1 MRSEEA
7 NNTQSELESDL
18 LWGTYRPNLYF
29 GTRPRLPNSLL
40 SGLMW
45 FGLDNQR
52 GYETIRHSCE
62 LGDNLGEYGYARHN
76 GRDFGEQ
83 TMLDT
88 DHGVEIKSEFI
99 KVPGKN
105 GGSWA
110 ARFSGRTLNDDTD
123 GVSLMYYFGLEGNGT
138 MAMSALDDMLTI
150 RGKTPELG
158 RFNIRIVPAQS
169 NVTPQLPNALHKVKG
184 ISSTSKISGVALKVP
199 KTDVWRAKD
208 FISQKVLTFAKSRIL
223 KIIEYT
229 KSEGPF
235 PGYVLFGMDTD
246 IPKKKGK
253 NLLFAQMVVQGEFS
267 FDVIYECA
275 DEAAKIDAVSIEA
288 IASNKRKEFDARFE
302 SVFKLREKGF
312 SNAEVEMARN
322 ALSSLIGGIGYFY
335 GSGLVSKDPKPEY
348 GESDNR
354 IAKPELSEPYSL
366 FAAAPSRPFFP
377 RGFLWDEGF
386 QQLLLGHWDSDLSIE
401 ILRSWFHTMD
411 SNGWIAREQILGDE
425 ARSKVPK
432 EFQVQYP
439 NFANPPTLLFPL
451 EMLASWAKSAE
462 ISQSLNAATD
472 ANDMVQPIDTS
483 HRSKAIRENLGEMAV
498 YVSKMLEFFHRT
510 QAGEVSVAAGQADGE
525 QRMNA
530 AHGFRWRGRTMD
542 HTLTSGID
550 DYPRARPPNAGELH
564 VDLYSWVTYM
574 EMVNSNLAAYA
585 DSSSANATDEKTA
598 TSLDSKREMYLHWLD
613 ELHWNEDEN
622 MYCDV
627 TVRVR
632 DDFDELE
639 DDESTATERV
649 FVCHKGYISL
659 FPVLLGL
666 VPPDSAKLGHVL
678 NIIEDPNELWTDYGI
693 RSLSKSD
700 QFYGKGEDYWRGP
713 IWINVNYL
721 LLSSLHRNYI
731 PVEGPYQEQARRIYT
746 NLRQNLID
754 NISKQYKES
763 RFFWEQYNPEDGHG
777 QGTHPFTGW
786 TTLVVLIMA
795 ETY

>member
-1 MRSEEA
+1 MLSAETNSTR
-7 NNTQSELESDL
+7 NGLESDL

-45 FGLDNQR
+45 FGLDSQR
-52 GYETIRHSCE
+52 SPQPIRHSCE
-62 LGDNLGEYGYARHN
+62 IGDNLGGYGYARHN

-88 DHGVEIKSEFI
+88 DQGVEIKSEFI
-99 KVPGKN
+99 KVPGEN

-110 ARFSGRTLNDDTD
+110 ARFSGRVLTEDSD
-123 GVSLMYYFGLEGNGT
+123 GISLMYYFGLEGDG
-138 MAMSALDDMLTI
+138 AMKMSVLENMLI
-150 RGKTPELG
+150 IKGKTPELG
-158 RFNIRIVPAQS
+158 RFNIRIVPAQD
-169 NVTPQLPNALHKVKG
+169 NETPQLPEDLRKAIG
-184 ISSTSKISGVALKVP
+184 ISSISKISGVALTVP

-208 FISQKVLTFAKSRIL
+208 FISQKVLASARARML
-223 KIIEYT
+223 KMIKLT
-229 KSEGPF
+229 GNKGPF
-235 PGYVLFGMDTD
+235 PGHALFGLDTD
-246 IPKKKGK
+246 IPKKKGN
-253 NLLFAQMVVQGEFS
+253 NLLFAQIVVQGEFS

-275 DEAAKIDAVSIEA
+275 DETAKIDYESIGA
-288 IASNKRKEFDARFE
+288 IASNKRKEFDSRFE
-302 SVFKLREKGF
+302 SVFGLHGKEF
-312 SNAEVEMARN
+312 SDSEIEMARN

-335 GSGLVSKDPKPEY
+335 GSALVSKEPKPEY
-348 GESDNR
+348 YQDDIR
-354 IAKPELSEPYSL
+354 IAEPELSEPYSL
-366 FAAAPSRPFFP
+366 FAATPSRPFFP

-386 QQLLLGHWDSDLSIE
+386 QQLVLGHWDSDLSME
-401 ILRSWFHTMD
+401 ILRSWFRTMD
-411 SNGWIAREQILGDE
+411 NDGWIAREQILGEE

-451 EMLASWAKSAE
+451 EMFSSWARAANA
-462 ISQSLNAATD
+462 SQSLEAANNT
-472 ANDMVQPIDTS
+472 NEGIQDTS
-483 HRSKAIRENLGEMAV
+483 TTDHRSKAMHKDLGAMAV
-498 YVSKMLEFFHRT
+498 YVSRMLEFFHRT
-510 QAGEVSVAAGQADGE
+510 QASEISVSGSE

-550 DYPRARPPNAGELH
+550 DYPRARPPSAGELH

-574 EMVNSNLAAYA
+574 EMVNSDLAVYA
-585 DSSSANATDEKTA
+585 DGNDNATSTKTA
-598 TSLDSKREMYLHWLD
+598 AASDSKIEAYLHWLD
-613 ELHWNEDEN
+613 ELHWNEDEH

-627 TVRVR
+627 TERVR
-632 DDFDELE
+632 DDYDELE

-649 FVCHKGYISL
+649 FVCHRGYVSL

-666 VPPDSAKLGHVL
+666 VPPGSTKLGHILDMV
-678 NIIEDPNELWTDYGI
+678 EDPDELWTDYGI

-700 QFYGKGEDYWRGP
+700 QYYGKGEDYWRGP
-713 IWINVNYL
+713 IWINVNYM

-731 PVEGPYQEQARRIYT
+731 SVEGPYQEQARRIYT
-746 NLRQNLID
+746 SLRQNLID
-754 NISKQYKES
+754 NIFKQYKAS
-763 RFFWEQYNPEDGHG
+763 RFFWEQYNAEDGHG

-795 ETY
+795 EKY